1 MTQLWLESTKDET
14 HRAPVGYPLMNFE
27 AAMTKHPAL
36 ASARDR
42 EGERDREVIRVDF
55 AHDKQGIAAAL
66 RHAFSVAAQEPC
78 DIDFDRLLSELH

>member
-14 HRAPVGYPLMNFE
+14 DLALVGYPVMNFE
-27 AAMTKHPAL
+27 AAMTKHPAT
-36 ASARDR
+36 ASGRDR
-42 EGERDREVIRVDF
+42 EGGRDREVILVDF
-55 AHDKQGIAAAL
+55 AHDRQGIAAAL

>member
-14 HRAPVGYPLMNFE
+14 DHALVGYPVMNFE
-27 AAMTKHPAL
+27 AAMTKHPAM
-36 ASARDR
+36 ASGRDR
-42 EGERDREVIRVDF
+42 EGERDREVIRVEF